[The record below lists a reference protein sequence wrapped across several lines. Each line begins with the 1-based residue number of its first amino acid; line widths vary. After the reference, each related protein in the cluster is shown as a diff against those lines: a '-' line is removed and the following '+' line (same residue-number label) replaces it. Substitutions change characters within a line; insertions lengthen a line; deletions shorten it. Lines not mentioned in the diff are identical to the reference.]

1 MKKQT
6 TKQKQRQAILAKARH
21 ENKLKRQGKG
31 AEYGMKVKAKTVMQR
46 AFEQAQQTKI
56 AGVSSQTPELT
67 EDGKLDLS

>member
-1 MKKQT
+1 
-6 TKQKQRQAILAKARH
+6 
-21 ENKLKRQGKG
+21 
-31 AEYGMKVKAKTVMQR
+31 MKVKAKTVMQR